1 MTLNQLRAFL
11 AAYERGSFTAAARDL
26 SVSQASVSELITRAE
41 EELNVRLFI
50 RSGKGLMPTAA
61 AEELHSHALDAV
73 NAARNGEEAV
83 RALTSLSGGV
93 STFGVLRYAA
103 SYDLADLIIRFHKK
117 YPDVRVRMIG
127 LNSEIVA
134 QSVASGEIEC
144 GLLVLPVTVDN
155 LRVKQLAKDEV
166 RYISATRDAD
176 AGPVSIHE
184 LSTAK
189 LVLYDAYAGWRDPTR
204 RQLRE
209 RATLAGLSV
218 EAVMEVEH
226 AETAYK
232 LVAAGAGD
240 SFMASAMLESY
251 GPLQNVRSFPF
262 AEPLYDTI
270 ALVQRKHGYLSPAT
284 RRFAD
289 LAERAVLNKR
299 GLIRIDKAES

>member
-1 MTLNQLRAFL
+1 VTLNQLRAFIT
-11 AAYERGSFTAAARDL
+11 AYASGSFTGAARQL
-26 SVSQASVSELITRAE
+26 SISQASVSELITRAE
-41 EELNVRLFI
+41 EELNAHLFI
-50 RSGKGLMPTAA
+50 RGPKGLVPTAA
-61 AEELHSHALDAV
+61 AEELYTHALDAV

-103 SYDLADLIIRFHKK
+103 NYDLADLIVQFHQK

-127 LNSEIVA
+127 LNSGVVA
-134 QSVASGEIEC
+134 ESVASGEIES
-144 GLLVLPVTVDN
+144 GLVVLPVSVEN
-155 LRVKQLAKDEV
+155 LRVKQLAQDEV
-166 RYISATRDAD
+166 RYISTTRDID
-176 AGPVSIHE
+176 AGPVSIQE
-184 LSTAK
+184 LSKAN
-189 LVLYDAYAGWRDPTR
+189 LVLYDAHAGWEDPTR

-209 RATLAGLSV
+209 RANLAGLSI

-240 SFMASAMLESY
+240 SFMASAMLQSF
-251 GPLQNVRSFPF
+251 GPPRDVRSFPF

-289 LAERAVLNKR
+289 LAEQAVLNKS
-299 GLIRIDKAES
+299 GLIHLGSVVP